1 MGFDLGDRPG
11 KLNGLQL
18 LRPGE
23 AGPGSAPLPGLSLV
37 AVKGMG
43 TREASLLNP
52 ACARGPLTQR
62 SPQPHHPSPLR
73 LPVLKLP
80 IDGKCECCHFNGSG
94 CVCVCVHA
102 V

>member
-1 MGFDLGDRPG
+1 MRFDLGDRPG
-11 KLNGLQL
+11 QLNGLQL

-37 AVKGMG
+37 AAKGMG

-62 SPQPHHPSPLR
+62 LPQPHHPSPLR